1 MQTRSLSR
9 LLMIVSSA
17 IAVLPVWRSPMI
29 SSRCPRPIGI
39 MPSIAFSPVWTGEF
53 TGWRWTTPGALNS
66 AGRVSVVLTSPLSS
80 SGRPSGSTI
89 RPSSASP
96 TGISSRRPVRLT
108 VSPSTTLSHSP
119 NRTTPTLSCS
129 RLSARPAASVS
140 SPSIRSRR
148 ILAISSGLIST
159 WFSVS
164 LMANSYVSRFLC
176 RLSDFLSQSFQ
187 LVVKAG
193 VQHHVADSQPQT
205 AEDALVHLAAKVDL
219 AVRLTLDLSTHVGN
233 QLRVELDG
241 ARHYHL
247 EAPVRFGPQIVEAIA
262 DPEDRRHPVLL
273 REQLEE
279 VEQLRLRAGNR
290 ARDPLALLRGG
301 EVGAEQEHLKI
312 AVRGHSIS
320 ELVQLLVDDVELVL
334 GLGGLEQR
342 LGVYARD
349 LLHYS
354 GNSSASR
361 PGLPGSLGLP
371 FPTAS
376 PERAEK
382 STSARASSTSR
393 FWSSASS
400 DLRVTFSVAS
410 TVRSATS
417 LR

>member
-1 MQTRSLSR
+1 MQIRSESL
-9 LLMIVSSA
+9 LLMIVSIA
-17 IAVLPVWRSPMI
+17 IAVFPVWRSPMI
-29 SSRCPRPIGI
+29 SSRWPRPIGI
-39 MPSIAFSPVWTGEF
+39 IESIAFSPVCIGSF

-108 VSPSTTLSHSP
+108 
-119 NRTTPTLSCS
+119 
-129 RLSARPAASVS
+129 ASVS

-273 REQLEE
+273 
-279 VEQLRLRAGNR
+279 
-290 ARDPLALLRGG
+290 
-301 EVGAEQEHLKI
+301 
-312 AVRGHSIS
+312 
-320 ELVQLLVDDVELVL
+320 
-334 GLGGLEQR
+334 
-342 LGVYARD
+342 
-349 LLHYS
+349 
-354 GNSSASR
+354 
-361 PGLPGSLGLP
+361 
-371 FPTAS
+371 
-376 PERAEK
+376 
-382 STSARASSTSR
+382 
-393 FWSSASS
+393 
-400 DLRVTFSVAS
+400 
-410 TVRSATS
+410 
-417 LR
+417 